1 MTNYFYTFDVVAND
15 HRRPNVQSLPIK
27 EQNTSC
33 ILSQDVSIFLM
44 RFLVNNRTKPQKG
57 DLGSENMTQCG
68 DIPNTFFSDFNHENP
83 HGEI

>member
-44 RFLVNNRTKPQKG
+44 RFLRILDMFIKENITNNNLNR
-57 DLGSENMTQCG
+57 
-68 DIPNTFFSDFNHENP
+68 
-83 HGEI
+83 